1 MMDELKIE
9 KITRMVSAT
18 DPSRSTSGS
27 FRMVPM
33 SLPRV
38 RWLERDVEKPGA
50 VAPITVALPQR
61 QVARMKKGE
70 FDEQCFELHCKG
82 YSFENVAKM
91 LGIGKTSAR
100 KFYMREKSRREAH
113 ERELGRLLHGT
124 GM

>member
-1 MMDELKIE
+1 MDELKIE
-9 KITRMVSAT
+9 KVTRMVSAT

-50 VAPITVALPQR
+50 IEPVTVTLPQV
-61 QVARMKKGE
+61 QAARMKKGE
-70 FDEQCFELHCKG
+70 LDEPCFELHCKG

>member
-9 KITRMVSAT
+9 KVTRMVSAT
-18 DPSRSTSGS
+18 DPSRSMSGS
-27 FRMVPM
+27 FRMVPI

-50 VAPITVALPQR
+50 IEPVTVTLPQV
-61 QVARMKKGE
+61 QAARMKNSE
-70 FDEQCFELHCKG
+70 FDEQCFELRCKG

-100 KFYMREKSRREAH
+100 KFYMREKNRREAH

>member
-9 KITRMVSAT
+9 KVTRMVSAT

-38 RWLERDVEKPGA
+38 RWLERDVEKPGV
-50 VAPITVALPQR
+50 VAPVTVALPQR
-61 QVARMKKGE
+61 QAARMKKGE

>member
-1 MMDELKIE
+1 MDELKIE